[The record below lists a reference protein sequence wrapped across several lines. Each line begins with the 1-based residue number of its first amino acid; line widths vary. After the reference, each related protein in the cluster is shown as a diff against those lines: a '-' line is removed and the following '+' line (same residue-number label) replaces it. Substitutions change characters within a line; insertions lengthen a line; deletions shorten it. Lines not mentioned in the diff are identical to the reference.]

1 MAKIKE
7 NSTNSINRKFLTDCN
22 LTYAVQLM
30 GGRWKLLILMQLNAG
45 TQRYGE
51 LKKKITNIT
60 ERMLTLQLRELE
72 ADGLIAR
79 QVFAEVPPRVEYTL
93 TDIGRELV
101 PICVDLHAW
110 GTRHRSQVVGEV
122 SALSHENVAANN
134 MLTGI

>member
-7 NSTNSINRKFLTDCN
+7 NSTNSLNRKFLTDCN

-45 TQRYGE
+45 TMRYGE
-51 LKKKITNIT
+51 LKKKIVNIT

-79 QVFAEVPPRVEYTL
+79 QVYAEVPPRVEYTL
-93 TDIGRELV
+93 TDIGRQLV
-101 PICVDLHAW
+101 PICDALHGW
-110 GTRHRSQVVGEV
+110 GTLHRSHVSGEA
-122 SALSHENVAANN
+122 STLFH
-134 MLTGI
+134 

>member
-7 NSTNSINRKFLTDCN
+7 NSTNSFNRKFLTDCN

-30 GGRWKLLILMQLNAG
+30 GGRWKLLLLMQLDSG
-45 TQRYGE
+45 TKRYGE
-51 LKKKITNIT
+51 LKKKIPHIT

-93 TDIGRELV
+93 TDIGRELT
-101 PICVDLHAW
+101 PICAALNAW
-110 GTRHRSQVVGEV
+110 GSRHRSQVVGEV
-122 SALSHENVAANN
+122 STLSHENAPGLSV
-134 MLTGI
+134 

>member
-7 NSTNSINRKFLTDCN
+7 NSTNSLNRKFLTDCN

-45 TQRYGE
+45 TQRYGG
-51 LKKKITNIT
+51 LKKKIANIT

-72 ADGLIAR
+72 ADGLVAR

-93 TDIGRELV
+93 TDIGRELI
-101 PICVDLHAW
+101 PICLELHGW
-110 GTRHRSQVVGEV
+110 GTRHRSQVAGEI
-122 SALSHENVAANN
+122 SALSHENAAKFSA
-134 MLTGI
+134 

>member
-1 MAKIKE
+1 MTKIKE
-7 NSTNSINRKFLTDCN
+7 NSTNSFNRKFLTDCN

-30 GGRWKLLILMQLNAG
+30 GGRWKLLILMQLNSG

-51 LKKKITNIT
+51 LKKKIANIT

-101 PICVDLHAW
+101 PICDALHTW
-110 GTRHRSQVVGEV
+110 GTRHRYQVVGEV
-122 SALSHENVAANN
+122 SALSHE
-134 MLTGI
+134 M

>member
-7 NSTNSINRKFLTDCN
+7 NSTNSVNRKFLTDCN

-30 GGRWKLLILMQLNAG
+30 GGRWKLLILMQLNTG

-51 LKKKITNIT
+51 LKKKIVNIT

-79 QVFAEVPPRVEYTL
+79 RVYAEVPPRVEYTL
-93 TDIGRELV
+93 TDIGREIV
-101 PICVDLHAW
+101 PVCDALHAW
-110 GTRHRSQVVGEV
+110 GTRHRSQVAGEI
-122 SALSHENVAANN
+122 STLSHESLMGSDA
-134 MLTGI
+134 

>member
-7 NSTNSINRKFLTDCN
+7 NSTNSVNRKFLTDCN

-51 LKKKITNIT
+51 LKKKIANIT

-79 QVFAEVPPRVEYTL
+79 RVYAEVPPRVEYTL
-93 TDIGRELV
+93 TDIGREIV
-101 PICVDLHAW
+101 PICDALHAW
-110 GTRHRSQVVGEV
+110 GTRHRSQVAGEI
-122 SALSHENVAANN
+122 SI
-134 MLTGI
+134 LTHGSVMKSNA

>member
-7 NSTNSINRKFLTDCN
+7 NSTNSVNRRFLTDCN

-45 TQRYGE
+45 TQRYGG
-51 LKKKITNIT
+51 LKKKIANIT

-79 QVFAEVPPRVEYTL
+79 QVFAEIPQRVEYTL
-93 TDIGRELV
+93 TDTGRELV
-101 PICVDLHAW
+101 SICDALHAW
-110 GTRHRSQVVGEV
+110 GTRHRFQVAG
-122 SALSHENVAANN
+122 
-134 MLTGI
+134 

>member
-7 NSTNSINRKFLTDCN
+7 NSTNSFNRRFLTDCN

-30 GGRWKLLILMQLNAG
+30 GGRWKLLILMQLNSG

-51 LKKKITNIT
+51 LKKKIANIT
-60 ERMLTLQLRELE
+60 ERMLTLHLRELE
-72 ADGLIAR
+72 ADGLITR

-101 PICVDLHAW
+101 PICDALHGW
-110 GTRHRSQVVGEV
+110 GTRHRSQFVGEI
-122 SALSHENVAANN
+122 SMLSHENVAANK
-134 MLTGI
+134 IC

>member
-1 MAKIKE
+1 MTKIKE
-7 NSTNSINRKFLTDCN
+7 NSTNSINRKFLTDCD

-30 GGRWKLLILMQLNAG
+30 GGRWKLLILMRLNSG

-51 LKKKITNIT
+51 LKKKIANIT

-101 PICVDLHAW
+101 PICDALHTW
-110 GTRHRSQVVGEV
+110 GTRHRYQVVGEV
-122 SALSHENVAANN
+122 SALSHENVAEFGA
-134 MLTGI
+134 

>member
-7 NSTNSINRKFLTDCN
+7 NSTNSFNRRFLTDCN

-30 GGRWKLLILMQLNAG
+30 GGRWKLLILMQLNSG

-51 LKKKITNIT
+51 LKKKIANIT
-60 ERMLTLQLRELE
+60 ERMLTLHLRELE
-72 ADGLIAR
+72 ADGLITR

-110 GTRHRSQVVGEV
+110 GTRHRFQVIGEI
-122 SALSHENVAANN
+122 SALSHENVVEFNV
-134 MLTGI
+134 

>member
-7 NSTNSINRKFLTDCN
+7 NSTNSVNRKFLTDCN

-30 GGRWKLLILMQLNAG
+30 GGRWKLLILMQLSAG

-51 LKKKITNIT
+51 LKKKIANIT

-79 QVFAEVPPRVEYTL
+79 RVYAEVPPRVEYTL
-93 TDIGRELV
+93 TDIGREIV
-101 PICVDLHAW
+101 PICDAPHAW
-110 GTRHRSQVVGEV
+110 GTRHRSQVAGEI
-122 SALSHENVAANN
+122 SI
-134 MLTGI
+134 LTHGSVMESNA